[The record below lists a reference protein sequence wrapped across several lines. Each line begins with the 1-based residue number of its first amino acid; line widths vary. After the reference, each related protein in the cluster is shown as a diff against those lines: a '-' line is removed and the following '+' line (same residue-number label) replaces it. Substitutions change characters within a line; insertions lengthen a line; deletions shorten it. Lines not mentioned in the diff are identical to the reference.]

1 MIPIAPRLP
10 VDGVKVQEL
19 RITLGTKERQLLQ
32 DVSTSY
38 RIQSLDVE
46 GMLRI
51 LEDPTRIVQIAYGIA
66 TVLEMFGIETG
77 LPTAGD
83 LPELIQWLREKREYT
98 DPYTGETGLRR
109 SFWDVLTQLWT
120 GELVPGGSWPGG
132 Y

>member
-1 MIPIAPRLP
+1 VIPIAPRLP

-38 RIQSLDVE
+38 RIQSLDID
-46 GMLRI
+46 GMLSY
-51 LEDPTRIVQIAYGIA
+51 LEDPVRIVQIAYGIA

-77 LPTAGD
+77 LPTVGD

-98 DPYTGETGLRR
+98 DPFTGEPGRR